1 MEDKVRLH
9 CKELLTGKKVDAIW
23 GLREKGGL
31 VAPFLFQNPEEL
43 DSLVVSAKYP
53 LSFTCRPAKETII
66 SILQKKK
73 PGLRLGVVAR
83 GCDERALVELA
94 KGEQINLDQI
104 DVIGLAC
111 DQAQAEECFC
121 FMPYPQKH
129 LFGAKVEGIPEEK
142 AFHDLLA
149 KELKERL
156 NFWQGQ
162 LSKCIKCYGC
172 RNACPMCFCKDCR
185 MEQSVY
191 TQTGWLPPEFP
202 LFHFVRFY
210 HMADRCI
217 ECGECEKACPM
228 DIPLRKITKYL
239 RARMKEI
246 FDYRAGLDAK
256 EKSPILTTLDED
268 PVKEFQDEIR

>member
-1 MEDKVRLH
+1 MEDKIRLH
-9 CKELLTGKKVDAIW
+9 CKELLAGKKVDAIW
-23 GLREKGGL
+23 GLREKEGL
-31 VAPFLFQNPEEL
+31 IAPSLFQNPEEL
-43 DSLVVSAKYP
+43 DSLIISSKYP
-53 LSFTCRPAKETII
+53 LSFTCRPAKETIL
-66 SILQKKK
+66 SVLQKKK
-73 PGLRLGVVAR
+73 PGSRIGVVAR

-94 KGEQINLDQI
+94 KGERINLDLME
-104 DVIGLAC
+104 VIGFAC
-111 DQAQAEECFC
+111 DQAQAEECLC
-121 FMPYPQKH
+121 FMPFPQKL
-129 LFGAKVEGIPEEK
+129 LFGTKAEGIAEEK

-149 KELKERL
+149 KELHDRL
-156 NFWQGQ
+156 KFWQAQ

-172 RNACPMCFCKDCR
+172 RNVCPVCFCKDCR

-191 TQTGWLPPEFP
+191 TETGWLPPEFP

-239 RARMKEI
+239 RSKMKEI
-246 FDYRAGLDAK
+246 FDYRAGLNAQ

-268 PVKEFQDEIR
+268 PVKELPNEIR